1 MKQTANMS
9 IQHTGLVFIAYKR
22 GFGVLITYT
31 NHTNT
36 MQSLNIVCTKETSSH
51 VYENSTHP

>member
-1 MKQTANMS
+1 LFKV
-9 IQHTGLVFIAYKR
+9 QHTGLVFIANKR
-22 GFGVLITYT
+22 GSGVLITYT

-51 VYENSTHP
+51 VYENSTFR